1 MRPCFF
7 VKILFFIVLTK
18 FYFMKCVSSSQGIWI
33 LHWIWILEQRGNKS
47 SFLLRP
53 FFDPIS
59 LFELLFQDF
68 WSFFGTLGWCLK
80 NFKNFWTFLIYRRR
94 LSPNLKF
101 VCFSQPENT
110 FLTRVKST
118 HKRAIVREII
128 LPD

>member
-18 FYFMKCVSSSQGIWI
+18 FYFMKCVSYCQWICI
-33 LHWIWILEQRGNKS
+33 LHWIWILEQRGKKS

-68 WSFFGTLGWCLK
+68 WSFFGTLCWGLK
-80 NFKNFWTFLIYRRR
+80 NFKNFWTFLIYRRC

-101 VCFSQPENT
+101 VFLQPVNN